1 MKGVLIIM
9 MSFLAT
15 FPPKIVDGVTPAEAI
30 SEALTFFET
39 WIKRAGGIIAFIG
52 AIKFAIAI
60 RSDDERDL
68 MHAMFC
74 LISGFMIVEAITSK
88 NIFNIPSVY
97 GPNLS
102 PYDSFTVIT
111 NFITKWA
118 KRVGFCGMFWGAVS
132 FALSIKD
139 NNASSKVSALK
150 AFVAGAMVVAIS
162 GIFSMFVL

>member
-88 NIFNIPSVY
+88 NIFNIL
-97 GPNLS
+97 N
-102 PYDSFTVIT
+102 
-111 NFITKWA
+111 
-118 KRVGFCGMFWGAVS
+118 
-132 FALSIKD
+132 
-139 NNASSKVSALK
+139 
-150 AFVAGAMVVAIS
+150 
-162 GIFSMFVL
+162 